1 MDGEMKPTDVK
12 RQCFQAHKADGWQ
25 TQHSNPDLRDSGIL
39 SLAKLQVNPL
49 QVKAETPAEG
59 ILGFQK
65 FGVFPIAEVPETEP
79 QVGE

>member
-1 MDGEMKPTDVK
+1 MLSDNVFKLTKLMGD
-12 RQCFQAHKADGWQ
+12 RLSIRIQ
-25 TQHSNPDLRDSGIL
+25 TSET
-39 SLAKLQVNPL
+39 QVNPL

-59 ILGFQK
+59 ILGLQK

>member
-25 TQHSNPDLRDSGIL
+25 TQHSNPDLRDSE
-39 SLAKLQVNPL
+39 AKLQVNPL

-59 ILGFQK
+59 ILGLQK